1 MKKKEK
7 IRDMFDGIAP
17 SYDRLNHLLS
27 LGVDRLWRKRSLKA
41 IADGTQQEI
50 LDVACGTGDS
60 TIAIAE
66 AVAPGSR
73 VTGVDISEG
82 MMSLLMRKAAKA
94 GVHDRIRL
102 LKADAEALPFPD
114 GSFHRVSCA
123 FGVRNFERKDLAL
136 SEFHRVLKAD
146 GKAVVLELSIPDVP
160 LLRRLYDLYFLHV
173 LPWVGGWISG
183 NRAAYKYL
191 PASVHTFPAPDSFCD
206 LMRDAGFS
214 SVYYKTF
221 SFGLCRMYVG
231 SR

>member
-94 GVHDRIRL
+94 GVHERIRL

-136 SEFHRVLKAD
+136 SEFYRVLKAD
-146 GKAVVLELSIPDVP
+146 GKAVVLELSVPDVP

-191 PASVHTFPAPDSFCD
+191 PASVHAFPAPDSFCD
-206 LMRDAGFS
+206 LMRDAGFR

>member
-191 PASVHTFPAPDSFCD
+191 PASVHAFPAPDSFCD
-206 LMRDAGFS
+206 LMRDAGFR
-214 SVYYKTF
+214 SVHYNTF
-221 SFGLCRMYVG
+221 SLGLCRMYVG

>member
-1 MKKKEK
+1 
-7 IRDMFDGIAP
+7 MFDGIAP

-82 MMSLLMRKAAKA
+82 MMSLLMRKASKA
-94 GVHDRIRL
+94 GVHERIRL

-146 GKAVVLELSIPDVP
+146 GKAVVLELSVPDVP

-206 LMRDAGFS
+206 LMRDAGFR

>member
-102 LKADAEALPFPD
+102 LTADAEALPFPD

-136 SEFHRVLKAD
+136 SEFYRVLKVD
-146 GKAVVLELSIPDVP
+146 GKAVVLELSVPDVP

-206 LMRDAGFS
+206 LMRDAGFR

-221 SFGLCRMYVG
+221 SLGLCRMYVG

>member
-73 VTGVDISEG
+73 VTGLDISEG

-136 SEFHRVLKAD
+136 SEFYRVLKAD
-146 GKAVVLELSIPDVP
+146 GKAVVLELSVPDVP

-173 LPWVGGWISG
+173 LPWVGGRISG

-206 LMRDAGFS
+206 LMRDAGFR

>member
-94 GVHDRIRL
+94 GVHERIRL

-146 GKAVVLELSIPDVP
+146 GKAVVLELSVPEVP

-173 LPWVGGWISG
+173 LPWVGGRISG

-191 PASVHTFPAPDSFCD
+191 PASVHAFPAPDSFCD
-206 LMRDAGFS
+206 LMRDAGFR

>member
-94 GVHDRIRL
+94 GVHERIRL

-136 SEFHRVLKAD
+136 SEFHRVLKTD
-146 GKAVVLELSIPDVP
+146 GKAVVLELSVPDVP

-206 LMRDAGFS
+206 LMRDAGFR

>member
-191 PASVHTFPAPDSFCD
+191 PASVHAFPAPDSFCD